1 MPPALE
7 VHSLNHWT
15 TMKSQN
21 TILYHGLLVSLW
33 SPVSQVSLMGAAI
46 QTLHAQ
52 ITLGLA
58 PAPKYLG

>member
-7 VHSLNHWT
+7 AHSLNRWT

-21 TILYHGLLVSLW
+21 TILCHGLLVILW
-33 SPVSQVSLMGAAI
+33 LPVSRVSLMGAAI